1 MSTLQEQVVK
11 MSVIRRNVMQA
22 RESLRQASG
31 LTDNLEKD
39 SPDLQE
45 LKSAAKF
52 ASQAAETLN
61 RLVGMKMVEP
71 KSGK

>member
-1 MSTLQEQVVK
+1 
-11 MSVIRRNVMQA
+11 MSVIRRNVLQA
-22 RESLRQASG
+22 KESLRQASSI
-31 LTDNLEKD
+31 TDNLEKE

-61 RLVGMKMVEP
+61 RLVGMKMAES
-71 KSGK
+71 KSSK